1 MHNSKQD
8 IPSNNMVSLVLISM
22 ILKVEFII
30 IISLKCMPLQQIKTK
45 TNLVLTLTISKVVPN
60 MVRIKVERITI
71 KLATMEIHAIKQ
83 TVINLVQT
91 LTTFKV
97 IPNMDRIKGKITR
110 LTTMHLPT
118 TAVTINLV
126 LTLTTSMAVH
136 NMVKA
141 NQLKVQ
147 EELTINQMSTMEVM
161 ISTCR
166 VIFKVTN
173 PQNQEY
179 PNHMNSPMMKNSR

>member
-1 MHNSKQD
+1 
-8 IPSNNMVSLVLISM
+8 
-22 ILKVEFII
+22 
-30 IISLKCMPLQQIKTK
+30 MPLQQIKTK

-71 KLATMEIHAIKQ
+71 KLATMEIHSIKQ

-91 LTTFKV
+91 LTKFKV

-136 NMVKA
+136 NMVKV

-166 VIFKVTN
+166 VIFKATN